1 MRDAVRQ
8 QEAGG
13 SVFFCRTAEA
23 IIFFSNPKKNIDMIC
38 IIVYNYT
45 GLRDNV

>member
-23 IIFFSNPKKNIDMIC
+23 IIFSSNPKKIIDTKC

-45 GLRDNV
+45 WIKG

>member
-45 GLRDNV
+45 WIKG